1 MTNEEFVSQHLADNV
16 QELALRK
23 MPDGIDSAWCMQQI
37 EGWQTAKCKLPS
49 WAAVEGLWFPPRL
62 SMEQCSSEQT
72 ALYKQRLA
80 ARLLPAE
87 SERAK
92 MADFTGGYG
101 VDFCFIAPLFRHSV
115 YVERQESLCGVAR
128 HNFPLLGLHNLEVV
142 NASIG
147 IDGALSSVA
156 HGCSLAYLDPARRDG
171 AGRKIVAI
179 EDCTPDLTRL
189 MPWLLDKA
197 SFVMLK
203 LSPMLDICQAMR
215 VLPGVREVHVVSVR
229 GECKELLLVCSQ
241 REMECRY
248 FCVNLESGNRE
259 VAVGAARLHESPVV
273 GSLAEAEYLYEP
285 NPSVLKAGVQD
296 AVANDCGLRKLHVRS
311 NLYVGKSNID
321 GFPGRSFR
329 INAYSDFGKRN
340 LKALL
345 GNIEQ
350 ANLTVRNFPST
361 VAELRRRLKLKEGG
375 QVYLF
380 ATTVADGSH
389 VMIRC
394 EKRPD
399 C

>member
-1 MTNEEFVSQHLADNV
+1 
-16 QELALRK
+16 
-23 MPDGIDSAWCMQQI
+23 
-37 EGWQTAKCKLPS
+37 
-49 WAAVEGLWFPPRL
+49 
-62 SMEQCSSEQT
+62 
-72 ALYKQRLA
+72 
-80 ARLLPAE
+80 
-87 SERAK
+87 
-92 MADFTGGYG
+92 
-101 VDFCFIAPLFRHSV
+101 
-115 YVERQESLCGVAR
+115 
-128 HNFPLLGLHNLEVV
+128 
-142 NASIG
+142 
-147 IDGALSSVA
+147 
-156 HGCSLAYLDPARRDG
+156 
-171 AGRKIVAI
+171 
-179 EDCTPDLTRL
+179 
-189 MPWLLDKA
+189 
-197 SFVMLK
+197 
-203 LSPMLDICQAMR
+203 MR
-215 VLPGVREVHVVSVR
+215 VLPGVKEVHVVSVR

-241 REMECRY
+241 REMQCRY

-259 VAVGAARLHESPVV
+259 VAVGAARLHEPPVV

-296 AVANDCGLRKLHVRS
+296 VVANDCGLRKLHVRS

-389 VMIRC
+389 VIIRC